1 MNAAMPRVTVIIA
14 TYNWSSVLPYSIGS
28 VLRQSFADL
37 ELLVVGDGCTDDS
50 EKVVTSIPDARVRW
64 INLPANCG
72 HQSGPNNEG
81 LRQARGELIAY
92 LGHDD
97 LWLPHHL
104 AALVAAID
112 GGADIAYCLAKL
124 IGPDDALYDVFPQ
137 RAAYA
142 PGMNILPS
150 TMLHRRRVIERI
162 GNWKDYREVHVDPE
176 AELLIRAHEA
186 GFRFVLVPRLG
197 AIKFPAGLQ
206 KQAYKIRPSALQ
218 AAWTERI
225 AREPDLEAMELARL
239 VLDAK
244 EGRLRPSQPFG
255 QFCYGFAAE
264 FARRVR
270 HKLMWYKFLLA
281 RKGSR
286 IDGSRR
292 IKGLPPKL

>member
-1 MNAAMPRVTVIIA
+1 MSAANPRVTVIIP
-14 TYNWSSVLPYSIGS
+14 TYNWSSVLPFSIGS
-28 VLRQSFADL
+28 VLRQSFADF

-50 EKVVTSIPDARVRW
+50 AEVVAGIADSRVRW

-112 GGADIAYCLAKL
+112 GGADIAWCLAKL
-124 IGPDDALYDVFPQ
+124 VGPDNALYDVFPQ

-150 TMLHRRRVIERI
+150 TMLHRRAVIERI
-162 GNWKDYREVHVDPE
+162 GNWKDYREVHADPE
-176 AELLIRAHEA
+176 AELLMRAHRA
-186 GFRFVLVPRLG
+186 GFRFALVPRLG

-218 AAWTERI
+218 AAWTERMI
-225 AREPDLEAMELARL
+225 REPDLEAVELARL

-244 EGRLRPSQPFG
+244 EGRLRPSQPFRE
-255 QFCYGFAAE
+255 FCRSFAAE
-264 FARRVR
+264 LGRRVR
-270 HKLMWYKFLLA
+270 HKLMWYKFRLA
-281 RKGSR
+281 RKGRR
-286 IDGSRR
+286 IDGNRR

>member
-1 MNAAMPRVTVIIA
+1 MSATNPRVTVIIP

-28 VLRQSFADL
+28 VLRQSFADF

-50 EKVVTSIPDARVRW
+50 EQVVTRIADSRVRW
-64 INLPANCG
+64 INLAANCG

-104 AALVAAID
+104 EVLVAATD
-112 GGADIAYCLAKL
+112 RGADIAWCLAKL
-124 IGPDDALYDVFPQ
+124 FGPDGSLYDVFPQ
-137 RAAYA
+137 RAVYT

-150 TMLHRRRVIERI
+150 TMLHRRAVIERV
-162 GNWKDYREVHVDPE
+162 GDWKDYREVHADPE
-176 AELLIRAHEA
+176 AELLMRAHRA
-186 GFRFVLVPRLG
+186 GCRFALVPRLG

-218 AAWTERI
+218 AAWTERMV
-225 AREPDLEAMELARL
+225 REPDLEAVELARL

-255 QFCYGFAAE
+255 QFCRGVAME
-264 FARRVR
+264 TGRRIR

-286 IDGSRR
+286 IDGNRR
-292 IKGLPPKL
+292 IKGLPPKF